1 MRRALVRDASQ
12 AYTRLDPSRSLALR
26 TLTVRRYVSG
36 ASERRRCIFRVVGEA
51 FLARPATVERRPCG
65 IAMRSEV
72 GPSSLAF
79 ALLSAA

>member
-1 MRRALVRDASQ
+1 M
-12 AYTRLDPSRSLALR
+12 
-26 TLTVRRYVSG
+26 RRYVSG